1 MKPAKNLYDEIYDF
15 DNLLKSYYQ
24 ARKGKSQK
32 KEVIVFEWN
41 LERNLFEIQEKLK
54 NNSYQFGR
62 YQSFYI
68 SDPKRRLILAA
79 PFFDRIVHHA
89 LCNVIEPIFDKGFI
103 FDSYACRKNK
113 GTHKAVLRLKKFMRS
128 FNDEDFYIF
137 KADIKK
143 YFPSINREIL
153 FQSIKKKI
161 ADKDTLKLIEKILS
175 SVDGEKGIP
184 IGNLTSQLFANIY
197 LNELDQFVKH
207 QLRAKYYCR
216 YVDDFILLHRER
228 SQLKKWREAI
238 RKFLANKLQ
247 LELHPQKQEI
257 FPAKI
262 GVDFL
267 GYHIF
272 NSHIL
277 IRQSTVQRF
286 FRRLKSGKMPL
297 ESIYSYLG
305 HFKFA
310 DSFGLGKKIIRVY
323 AQRYPDFSPDLR
335 ITTLAFS
342 DNQQISQK
350 AKICFGSGD

>member
-54 NNSYQFGR
+54 NNSYQFGQ
-62 YQSFYI
+62 YQSFYV

-153 FQSIKKKI
+153 FQLIKKKI
-161 ADKDTLKLIEKILS
+161 ADKDTLKLI
-175 SVDGEKGIP
+175 
-184 IGNLTSQLFANIY
+184 
-197 LNELDQFVKH
+197 
-207 QLRAKYYCR
+207 
-216 YVDDFILLHRER
+216 
-228 SQLKKWREAI
+228 
-238 RKFLANKLQ
+238 
-247 LELHPQKQEI
+247 
-257 FPAKI
+257 
-262 GVDFL
+262 
-267 GYHIF
+267 
-272 NSHIL
+272 
-277 IRQSTVQRF
+277 
-286 FRRLKSGKMPL
+286 
-297 ESIYSYLG
+297 
-305 HFKFA
+305 
-310 DSFGLGKKIIRVY
+310 
-323 AQRYPDFSPDLR
+323 
-335 ITTLAFS
+335 
-342 DNQQISQK
+342 
-350 AKICFGSGD
+350 